1 MSAQLG
7 GYMDVF
13 APNAEFAALWSP
25 LQAASQDVLVT
36 AHLRL
41 GDSYWEFL

>member
-1 MSAQLG
+1 MSAQLSA
-7 GYMDVF
+7 YMDVF

-25 LQAASQDVLVT
+25 LQAASQDVLAI

-41 GDSYWEFL
+41 GDSEWELL